1 MIDTPEI
8 VETKAQLTAVIHLN
22 IPREQMPQEF
32 GPAMNELLS
41 TLASQGIEPKSAAF
55 AYHLRMP
62 PGRFDFEL
70 GFIVEDTV
78 AATGRVKA
86 SQLPATKVARTVYH
100 GGYEGLPD
108 AWNSFQKWMK
118 SEELKQ
124 DEGLWVLYAVGP
136 HSTTKESEYQTELNR
151 PLID

>member
-1 MIDTPEI
+1 MIDTPQI
-8 VETKAQLTAVIHLN
+8 VQTQAQLTAVIHLR
-22 IPREQMPQEF
+22 IPRAQMQHEF

-41 TLASQGIEPKSAAF
+41 TLSAQGIEPKSAAF

-62 PGRFDFEL
+62 PDQFDFEL
-70 GFIVEDTV
+70 GFVVSDTV

-100 GGYEGLPD
+100 GGYEGLPE

-118 SEELKQ
+118 AKDLKQ
-124 DEGLWVLYAVGP
+124 DEGLWELYLVGP
-136 HSTTKESEYQTELNR
+136 QTTTAESEYQTELNR
-151 PLID
+151 PLLD